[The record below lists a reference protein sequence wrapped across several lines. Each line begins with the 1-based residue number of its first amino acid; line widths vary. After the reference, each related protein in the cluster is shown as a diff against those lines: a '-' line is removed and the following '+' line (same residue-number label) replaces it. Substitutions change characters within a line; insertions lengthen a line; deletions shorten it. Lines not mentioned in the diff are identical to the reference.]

1 MNIKERLEDIER
13 IPVRLAALVKKTTN
27 IGAQVTDIV
36 AAMNG
41 KPQASADSTD
51 KEKKWQHLYGTK

>member
-1 MNIKERLEDIER
+1 MNINEILADIEE
-13 IPVRLAALVKKTTN
+13 ILVRVAALEKKIKN

-41 KPQASADSTD
+41 KPQATADSTD
-51 KEKKWQHLYGTK
+51 KEKK

>member
-1 MNIKERLEDIER
+1 MNINEILADIEEILAR
-13 IPVRLAALVKKTTN
+13 VAALEKKTKN

-41 KPQASADSTD
+41 KPQATADSTD
-51 KEKKWQHLYGTK
+51 KEKK

>member
-1 MNIKERLEDIER
+1 MNINEILADIEEIFAR
-13 IPVRLAALVKKTTN
+13 VAALEKKTKN

-51 KEKKWQHLYGTK
+51 KETK